1 MDLCGP
7 LPVSNSGNKYVILFI
22 CRRSGAV
29 KAIPIRNKETTTTA
43 DILLRHLIYTTGPPK
58 ILTHDRGSEMKG
70 KFAETEKEYGIRII
84 KSSAY
89 HPEGN
94 GKAEAGIKK
103 LKQKLL
109 MFLENNCNIDGD
121 WDQLPL
127 IKTVH
132 AINTTV
138 STLHGVT
145 PMEVVIG
152 RPVNEKSR
160 LLAPKNSGEACDFIQ
175 SDVAIQNMEDK
186 IGRKQLSTAVHAVI
200 IRGQKRQIR
209 SYRKK

>member
-1 MDLCGP
+1 
-7 LPVSNSGNKYVILFI
+7 
-22 CRRSGAV
+22 
-29 KAIPIRNKETTTTA
+29 
-43 DILLRHLIYTTGPPK
+43 
-58 ILTHDRGSEMKG
+58 MKG
-70 KFAETEKEYGIRII
+70 KFAEMEEKFGIKVI

-109 MFLENNCNIDGD
+109 MFLESTCNIDGD

-127 IKTVH
+127 IKSVH

-152 RPVNEKSR
+152 RAVNEKSA
-160 LLAPKNSGEACDFIQ
+160 LLASKRAGE
-175 SDVAIQNMEDK
+175 
-186 IGRKQLSTAVHAVI
+186 
-200 IRGQKRQIR
+200 RGE
-209 SYRKK
+209 SV